1 MPKKKFGQNFL
12 NNNSIVNKILFSEKI
27 SSKNI
32 LEIGPG
38 NLILTKSILNKLPKK
53 YVGIEID
60 QDLLE
65 QVKDEKIKNNL
76 IQGDALKI
84 NELSF
89 FNNETFSIISNLPFN
104 ISSQL
109 LIKWCILHN
118 KNNCIDEMLLMFQ
131 KELGERIIAKVNTKK
146 YGGLSILAQSVFS
159 ISERTRVEKIHFNPK
174 PKVDAIVLKFKALE
188 QPNIKKGEFQKLQK
202 ITKFFFNERRKKNK
216 KKFLKFFSFDQIK
229 KNNFDK
235 FFNLRAENLDK
246 NFYYELT
253 KII

>member
-65 QVKDEKIKNNL
+65 QVKDEKIKKNL
-76 IQGDALKI
+76 IQADALKI

-89 FNNETFSIISNLPFN
+89 FNNETFSIISNLHFT

-109 LIKWCILHN
+109 LIKCCIFHN
-118 KNNCIDEMLLMFQ
+118 ENNCIDEMFLMFQ
-131 KELGERIIAKVNTKK
+131 
-146 YGGLSILAQSVFS
+146 
-159 ISERTRVEKIHFNPK
+159 
-174 PKVDAIVLKFKALE
+174 
-188 QPNIKKGEFQKLQK
+188 
-202 ITKFFFNERRKKNK
+202 
-216 KKFLKFFSFDQIK
+216 
-229 KNNFDK
+229 
-235 FFNLRAENLDK
+235 
-246 NFYYELT
+246 
-253 KII
+253 